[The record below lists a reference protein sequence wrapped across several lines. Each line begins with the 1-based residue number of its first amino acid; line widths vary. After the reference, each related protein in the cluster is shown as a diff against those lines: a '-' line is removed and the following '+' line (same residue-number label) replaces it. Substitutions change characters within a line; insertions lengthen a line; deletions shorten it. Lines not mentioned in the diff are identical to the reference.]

1 MMLVFVLIAGTLAA
15 GAAALLLLPLVKR
28 REDNRPVSTLAA
40 VGVLFALL
48 LGGAGLYAAF
58 SNYSWVDAPAV
69 ADTPAAM
76 TAKLAKRLAEQPD
89 DLDGWLKLGRS
100 YQVLEQWPL
109 SVRAYQRA
117 DRLANGQN
125 VDAILGVAESLFAQ
139 DQDALRGAAGKLF
152 ERALELDPHNAKAL
166 FYSAFAA
173 LGRGELPLARERLSR
188 MLAQNPPPQIREILE
203 KSIANIDQQV
213 ASAGQPAAGGSAA
226 GSKATPGSD
235 NAKVTVHVSLSP
247 KLKVPADAVLFVAAR
262 EPKSPGPPFAVKRLP
277 ATFPVDVELG
287 AADAMIES
295 RRITAGQTLEVVA
308 RVALGGTPTATRGDP
323 FGQVS
328 YHVGKDGRLNIVIDR
343 LAP

>member
-1 MMLVFVLIAGTLAA
+1 MMMIFVLVAGTLAA
-15 GAAALLLLPLVKR
+15 GAAALVLLPLMRR
-28 REDNRPVSTLAA
+28 REDNRPVSTIAA
-40 VGVLFALL
+40 VSVLFMLL
-48 LGGAGLYAAF
+48 LGAAGLYAAF
-58 SNYSWVDAPAV
+58 SNYVWVETPSLAE
-69 ADTPAAM
+69 TPAAM
-76 TAKLAKRLAEQPD
+76 TAKLARRLAEKPD

-139 DQDALRGAAGKLF
+139 DQESLRGAAGHLF
-152 ERALELDPHNAKAL
+152 ERALALDPNSQKAL

-173 LGRGELPLARERLSR
+173 LGRGELPMARERLSR
-188 MLAQNPPPQIREILE
+188 MLSSNPPAEIRDILE

-213 ASAGQPAAGGSAA
+213 AANAAGAKPKSGVP
-226 GSKATPGSD
+226 ATDARVS
-235 NAKVTVHVSLSP
+235 VHVTMSPALQKLVAPDSL
-247 KLKVPADAVLFVAAR
+247 LFVAAR
-262 EPKSPGPPFAVKRLP
+262 DPQSPGPPFAVKRLP
-277 ATFPVDVELG
+277 AQFPVDVELS
-287 AADAMIES
+287 AADAMLES
-295 RRITAGQTLEVVA
+295 RAIASGQKLEIVA
-308 RVALGGTPTATRGDP
+308 RIALGGTPTASRGDP